1 MIMNLFKQ
9 RKTKLHNGTEVKE
22 GDKVAFINSDGE
34 RCEGLIQRRLF
45 ESIHKDTGEK
55 LKKGTLFY
63 WNIGFNVS
71 DYRNAFIV

>member
-34 RCEGLIQRRLF
+34 RCEGLIQRRQF
-45 ESIHKDTGEK
+45 EAIHADTGEK
-55 LKKGTLFY
+55 LKKGTLFF

-71 DYRNAFIV
+71 DYRNAFLL

>member
-1 MIMNLFKQ
+1 MNLFKQ